1 MADADEKRTPRV
13 AVIDDETIV
22 CREVKRGLAKDHYPV
37 ETLT

>member
-1 MADADEKRTPRV
+1 MVTDNDKSSPRV

-22 CREVKRGLAKDHYPV
+22 CRELKRGLAKDHYPV